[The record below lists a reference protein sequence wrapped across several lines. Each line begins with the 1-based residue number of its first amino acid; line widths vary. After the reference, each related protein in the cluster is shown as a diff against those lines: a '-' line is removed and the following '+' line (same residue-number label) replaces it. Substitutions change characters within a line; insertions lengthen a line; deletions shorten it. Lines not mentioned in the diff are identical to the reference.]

1 MAWLTGWDYRKSHI
15 INYATGA
22 GTLYQK
28 RIKVHYGAGTD
39 SGEDVYLNSHSR
51 TDFGDVR
58 FTDDDGT
65 TLLDYW
71 IEEKVDSDYA
81 IIWVKLQMI

>member
-1 MAWLTGWDYRKSHI
+1 MAFLTGWTYRKSHVI
-15 INYATGA
+15 EYAAGA

-71 IEEKVDSDYA
+71 IEKKVDSD
-81 IIWVKLQMI
+81 